1 MGPCEGKRG
10 RATARV
16 GKSSL
21 LPCLQEEIWSVL
33 ARGCVWQCSPLVPLF
48 PHAGQRRLRQ
58 LAAMGMQLSWRCEC
72 SNWWSSS
79 SWTTW
84 IRSSTTTGKPALQRT
99 LVATSPSHFPCH
111 LLCSSALPSANTT
124 STVTLAITTDFPKDT
139 LSPISHYSGLLQ
151 HFLFHS
157 VFFFL

>member
-1 MGPCEGKRG
+1 MRACEGRRTRG
-10 RATARV
+10 TAGV

-33 ARGCVWQCSPLVPLF
+33 ARGCVWQCSLLVHLF

-72 SNWWSSS
+72 SNWWLSS

-99 LVATSPSHFPCH
+99 LVATSLSHFPCH
-111 LLCSSALPSANTT
+111 LLCSSSLPSTNIP
-124 STVTLAITTDFPKDT
+124 STVTLAITTDFPKNT
-139 LSPISHYSGLLQ
+139 LSPILHYSCLLHPYLQ
-151 HFLFHS
+151 HSLFEY
-157 VFFFL
+157 